1 MATVNGVVNQD
12 SVHTPPPRRLML
24 ERVSEGTARLSAV
37 KLVEA
42 GPLFELLISFQGT
55 DHVAVFRQ

>member
-1 MATVNGVVNQD
+1 
-12 SVHTPPPRRLML
+12 ML

-55 DHVAVFRQ
+55 DHVAVFRQWPVLFVDCT